1 MDCPGCGR
9 PLATGAQKCVY
20 CAHGTKFRPKEQL
33 AIPKGTLTER
43 GRSTPW
49 GRWFLV
55 LLVLAGAVVWFT
67 PSLREKIQPL
77 IDKVKSIF

>member
-1 MDCPGCGR
+1 MNCPGCGR

-33 AIPKGTLTER
+33 AIPAGTVPEH
-43 GRSTPW
+43 RSGIAW
-49 GRWFLV
+49 GRWLV
-55 LLVLAGAVVWFT
+55 ILAAIAGVVVWFT
-67 PSLREKIQPL
+67 PSLHAKIQPL